1 MDVYFFN
8 ITVLRNRDVFNEK
21 LKEVSE
27 SRIKKIKKL
36 KNTDDRLRSLGAG
49 LLMNFVRKQYHVKE
63 ELRMDK
69 FGKPYFV
76 NSKIH
81 FNISHSGNFVVMAVS
96 DWNIGI
102 DVQRMKLVRNRV
114 AEKNFL
120 PRECEYINELEDD
133 QIKQQR
139 FCEIWT
145 IKEAYLKNQGIGL
158 RKPLNSFEV
167 DLSED
172 VPKIV
177 DHDELR
183 VVQFKMDTRYVVA
196 VCADQRDRE
205 FRIEEIVV

>member
-21 LKEVSE
+21 LKEVDE
-27 SRIKKIKKL
+27 SRIKKIKRL

-49 LLMNFVRKQYHVKE
+49 LLVNFVKKHYNVHEK
-63 ELRMDK
+63 LKMDK
-69 FGKPYFV
+69 FGKPYFE
-76 NSKIH
+76 NAKIH

-96 DWNIGI
+96 NYNIGV

-120 PRECEYINELEDD
+120 PKECEYINELEDD
-133 QIKQQR
+133 QVKQQR

-145 IKEAYLKNQGIGL
+145 IKEAYLKHQGIGL

-167 DLSED
+167 DMTGKTPML
-172 VPKIV
+172 V
-177 DHDELR
+177 DHKDLR
-183 VVQFKMDTRYVVA
+183 IIQFKMDTRYVVA
-196 VCADQRDRE
+196 ICADQKDE
-205 FRIEEIVV
+205 KFQIEEIVV

>member
-8 ITVLRNRDVFNEK
+8 ITVLRNRDIFNEK
-21 LKEVSE
+21 LKEVDE
-27 SRIKKIKKL
+27 ERIKKIKKL

-49 LLMNFVRKQYHVKE
+49 LLTNFLRKRYSIKE
-63 ELRMDK
+63 GLKVDK
-69 FGKPYFV
+69 FGKPYFENAKV
-76 NSKIH
+76 Y

-96 DWNIGI
+96 RWNIGI

-120 PRECEYINELEDD
+120 PKECEYINEFEDD

-145 IKEAYLKNQGIGL
+145 IKEAYLKNIGIGL

-167 DLSED
+167 DLSEET
-172 VPKIV
+172 PKIV

-196 VCADQRDRE
+196 VCADKRDEE
-205 FRIEEIVV
+205 FKIEEIVV